1 MKRFIHIY
9 LILSVV
15 FIKGQSID
23 TSNSLKAFVKTTNS
37 EIKNGK
43 FSKTEKIPKLSEIR
57 NNENLSN
64 ILEDQSINYIKNYG
78 PGNLSSISSRGGNAQ
93 QTSVIY
99 KDFILNN
106 PLNGIVDFSSIPAVF
121 FNSIDIIYGLPSSN
135 WGNGGVAGGVLL
147 DDVSIKDYNQYLE
160 YGNTFGS
167 FNQKTNYLK
176 FGFKNK
182 KTINSFKVYH
192 QNSLNDYNFNNP
204 NNELTKQKN
213 AAIKNLSYMGE
224 TKLIINENNNLSLIY
239 FGQNLDREIP
249 PSLFEGH
256 TNAKQIDDNHRLF
269 FNYSHFGKKNKL
281 SVKSAYYNEK
291 NTYLD
296 SGRSINS
303 HNPIE
308 SYINQLEFKTIY
320 DQNHNFTFNLTN
332 SYSTSNGLNYEE
344 KVKIN
349 RTALTGS
356 YIFQNKGWNQLLNV
370 RFIINERKITPLT
383 FSYALNRTV
392 NDKSIFLNFG
402 KVFRLPSINDLYWNP
417 GGNIELLPEQGYS
430 SDLGLKWDIKTN
442 NYQINFSTSIYSR
455 WIDNWIQWQPNGNYW
470 SAQNIKE
477 VWSRGIETNTNLI
490 TEYKQITALFNLK
503 TAYNMSTNRELFNEN
518 PSLLGK
524 QLTYCP
530 HYKAV
535 FKASFAYKKLHLT
548 YLHNY
553 TGYRFTSSDN
563 NYFLP
568 AFHLGRLFLS
578 SDFKVK
584 NQTVKVFYKL
594 NNLYNIDYQLI
605 INRPM
610 PLINQEIGLNIKI
623 NK

>member
-1 MKRFIHIY
+1 MKRLLHIY
-9 LILSVV
+9 FIFSV
-15 FIKGQSID
+15 IKFSGQSID
-23 TSNSLKAFVKTTNS
+23 STNSLKPFIKTTNS
-37 EIKNGK
+37 EIKDGK
-43 FSKTEKIPKLSEIR
+43 FSKTEKITNLSEIR
-57 NNENLSN
+57 NNENLGD
-64 ILEDQSINYIKNYG
+64 ILEGQSINYIKNYG
-78 PGNLSSISSRGGNAQ
+78 PSNLSSISSRGGNAQ

-121 FNSIDIIYGLPSSN
+121 FNTVNIIYGLPSSN
-135 WGNGGVAGGVLL
+135 WGNGGVAGAVLL
-147 DDVSIKDYNQYLE
+147 ENVSNKDYNQYLE

-176 FGFKNK
+176 FGLNNK
-182 KTINSFKVYH
+182 KIISEFKIYH
-192 QNSLNDYNFNNP
+192 QNSLNNFTFNST
-204 NNELTKQKN
+204 NNETTEQKN
-213 AAIKNLSYMGE
+213 AQIKNLSYMGE
-224 TKLIINENNNLSLIY
+224 TKLLINSNNNLSLIY

-249 PSLFEGH
+249 PSIFEGY
-256 TNAKQIDDNHRLF
+256 TNAKQIDNNHRVFL
-269 FNYSHFGKKNKL
+269 NYTHLGNKNKL
-281 SVKSAYYNEK
+281 NLKSAYYNEK
-291 NTYLD
+291 NNYLD
-296 SGRSINS
+296 SARSINS
-303 HNPIE
+303 QNPCE
-308 SYINQLEFKTIY
+308 SYINQVEFKTMY
-320 DQNHNFTFNLTN
+320 EQNHNFTFNLTN

-349 RTALTGS
+349 RTALTGC

-370 RFIINERKITPLT
+370 RFLLNDQNITPLT
-383 FSYALNRTV
+383 FSYALSKKV

-417 GGNIELLPEQGYS
+417 GGNVELLPEQGYS
-430 SDLGLKWDIKTN
+430 SDLGLKWNIKTN
-442 NYQINFSTSIYSR
+442 NYQINFSPSIYSR

-470 SAQNIKE
+470 SALNIKE

-490 TEYKQITALFNLK
+490 TEFKHVEALFNLK
-503 TAYNMSTNRELFNEN
+503 TAYNMSTNSELFNEN

-535 FKASFAYKKLHLT
+535 FKASFTYKKFHIT

-563 NYFLP
+563 SYFLP

-584 NQTVKVFYKL
+584 KQSIKIFYKL
-594 NNLYNIDYQLI
+594 NNLYNVDYQLI